1 MLERA
6 NLLLEGYFRALYVPM
21 GGLKTRMEN
30 TPSRSMKFYISMF
43 SDKPPCMPLC
53 FDITIIILPKAA
65 GALSFFISSFLASAA
80 GAFSVS
86 FFLASVAGAFSYA

>member
-1 MLERA
+1 MLELA
-6 NLLLEGYFRALYVPM
+6 NLLLEGYFRALYVPL

-53 FDITIIILPKAA
+53 FDIAVIIFPKVVE
-65 GALSFFISSFLASAA
+65 ALSFFISSFLAFAA
-80 GAFSVS
+80 WAFSVS
-86 FFLASVAGAFSYA
+86 SFLASAVGAFSYA